1 MKKFRAIIQTTK
13 EPEDPNVI
21 WYYKGMLRYFD
32 AGAWRPLVD
41 VSATNVTIR
50 DDNLPNITNLS
61 EAIEYLSSKSY
72 QYGIVDTRDGLKG
85 VSIVV

>member
-41 VSATNVTIR
+41 VSATNVTIK
-50 DDNLPNITNLS
+50 DDNLPNITNLAG
-61 EAIEYLSSKSY
+61 AIEYLYSK
-72 QYGIVDTRDGLKG
+72 T
-85 VSIVV
+85 